1 MSVIRLISNE
11 TDLHAAQTELERL
24 LEIDQGERTA
34 EQSQH
39 LGILIILIE
48 HYEDEHYTIDLP
60 DPIEA
65 IQQRMD
71 ELGLN
76 QVDLLAEFS
85 NKTTASQMLSRNRP
99 LTLPVIRRLAARLG
113 LPLDLLTQEYSLVA
127 SASPDE
133 ADLTS
138 AMG

>member
-1 MSVIRLISNE
+1 MSVIRLINND
-11 TDLHAAQTELERL
+11 TDLQAAQAELERL

-34 EQSQH
+34 EQSQE

-48 HYEDEHYTIDLP
+48 HYEDEHYAIDLP

-65 IQQRMD
+65 IWQRMD

-85 NKTTASQMLSRNRP
+85 NKTTASQMLSRTRP

-113 LPLDLLTQEYSLVA
+113 LPLDLLTQEYPLVA
-127 SASPDE
+127 GASADE

>member
-1 MSVIRLISNE
+1 MSVIRLINND
-11 TDLHAAQTELERL
+11 TDLQAAQAELERL
-24 LEIDQGERTA
+24 LEIDHGERTA
-34 EQSQH
+34 EQSQQ

-48 HYEDEHYTIDLP
+48 HYEDEHYAIDLP

-65 IQQRMD
+65 IWQRMN

-85 NKTTASQMLSRNRP
+85 NKTTASQMLSRTRP

-113 LPLDLLTQEYSLVA
+113 LPLDLLTQEYPLVSGA
-127 SASPDE
+127 STDE
-133 ADLTS
+133 ADLTL